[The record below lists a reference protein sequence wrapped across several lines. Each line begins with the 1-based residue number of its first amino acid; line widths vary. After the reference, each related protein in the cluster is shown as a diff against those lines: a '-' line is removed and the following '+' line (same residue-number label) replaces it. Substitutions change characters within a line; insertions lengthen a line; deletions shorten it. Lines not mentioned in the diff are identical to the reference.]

1 MRARMLALPLMVG
14 ALVLPTPAVAHHSP
28 GKALT
33 AAERHRAADLAG
45 LPVRTLERR
54 MRKLTRRLGRQ
65 PGTRPAAARAS
76 ALGDPGQVGSWSGVI
91 AAPVVPIFEALLPS
105 GKILMWDSVGDA
117 PAESY
122 ANHTFTRAAVYDPVT
137 DTSKRVDVAG
147 SNIFCAGFVQ
157 LANGNVFVAGGNA
170 DSGLNGIR
178 RTHVFDWKTE
188 TWSRGPD
195 MQDGRWYPSVAS
207 MPNDEALIIGGGPT
221 VAEVRTT
228 SGSLRRPTSLVT
240 PSSREYPFFQAAPDG
255 RALLLGPGRGLS
267 LIDHTGLG
275 ALTAFG
281 NRDAIHR
288 SYGSYAPYDV
298 GRFLVAGGGSVSED
312 GLSGVPSRTA
322 STVDTRTG
330 TPLGAPTGAMNRRR
344 RQHNLTVLADG
355 SVLATG
361 GQSTNGGGGL
371 VDLAN
376 AVYEAERWDPATGA
390 WTELAPAAVARQYH
404 STALLLPDGRVLTGG
419 GGICGACH
427 QAGYLRRDQEIFTPP
442 YLYRQDGSGELAARP
457 EITGAPAAIAYD
469 GAFALGSPQAA
480 DIRKVGLVRLG
491 APTHSEDQSQRY
503 VPLSFTATDTTLTVA
518 GPNNPNDAPAGH
530 HMLFAVDAAGVPS
543 VSAIVELART
553 VAPAPPTPPAPVNL
567 ALNRPASGTT
577 ACRSSEGPAKAVNG
591 SVSGGTTDKFCT
603 RRSPRRLRVDL
614 GTNRTIS
621 SVVVKH
627 AGAGGES
634 SALNTR
640 NYRIE
645 TRTSSGSYSTAAT
658 VTGNTAN
665 ATTTTFASRS
675 ARYVQLLV
683 TAPEQSGSSGA
694 ARIYEFEIY
703 ATPAAAAPP
712 AAPLVAYSGLNLT
725 GRAQRFEAGAYEA
738 ARGNLGHVGADATR
752 SVEIQAGYVATLC
765 RDGGLLDCVTL
776 PPGRHPALPAGFDL
790 AVSSLRVALLQ

>member
-1 MRARMLALPLMVG
+1 
-14 ALVLPTPAVAHHSP
+14 
-28 GKALT
+28 
-33 AAERHRAADLAG
+33 
-45 LPVRTLERR
+45 
-54 MRKLTRRLGRQ
+54 
-65 PGTRPAAARAS
+65 
-76 ALGDPGQVGSWSGVI
+76 
-91 AAPVVPIFEALLPS
+91 
-105 GKILMWDSVGDA
+105 
-117 PAESY
+117 
-122 ANHTFTRAAVYDPVT
+122 
-137 DTSKRVDVAG
+137 
-147 SNIFCAGFVQ
+147 VQ

-178 RTHVFDWKTE
+178 RTHVFDWRTE

-221 VAEVRTT
+221 VAEIRTT

-240 PSSREYPFFQAAPDG
+240 PSSREYPFLQAGPDG
-255 RALLLGPGRGLS
+255 RALQLGPMRTLS
-267 LIDHTGLG
+267 LLDTAGLG
-275 ALTAFG
+275 ALTNFG

-288 SYGSYAPYDV
+288 SYGSYAPYDI
-298 GRFLVAGGGSVSED
+298 GRFLVAGGGGVNED
-312 GLSGVPSRTA
+312 GLSGVPTRTA

-330 TPLGAPTGAMNRRR
+330 VPLGAPTGSMNRRR

-376 AVYEAERWDPATGA
+376 AVYEAERWDPATGQ

-442 YLYRQDGSGELAARP
+442 YLYRNDGSGELAPRP
-457 EITGAPAAIAYD
+457 EIAGAPAAIGYD
-469 GAFALGSPQAA
+469 GAFALSSPQAA
-480 DIRKVGLVRLG
+480 DIRKLGLVRLG

-503 VPLSFTATDTTLTVA
+503 VPLSFTAAGTTLTVA
-518 GPNNPNDAPAGH
+518 GPNNPNEAPAGH
-530 HMLFAVDAAGVPS
+530 YMLFAVDAAGVPS
-543 VSAIVELART
+543 VSAIVELARA
-553 VAPAPPTPPAPVNL
+553 VAPAPPPPPAPVNL
-567 ALNRPASGTT
+567 ALNRTATGTT

-591 SVSGGTTDKFCT
+591 SVSGGLTDKFCT
-603 RRSPRRLRVDL
+603 RSSPRRLRVDL
-614 GTNRTIS
+614 GANRSIA

-645 TRTSSGSYSTAAT
+645 TRTSGGSSYSTAAT
-658 VTGNTAN
+658 VTGNSAN
-665 ATTTTFASRS
+665 VTTTSFASRT
-675 ARYVQLLV
+675 ARYVQLIV
-683 TAPEQSGSSGA
+683 TAPEQSGTSGA
-694 ARIYEFEIY
+694 ARIYELEVY
-703 ATPAAAAPP
+703 ATPAATAPP
-712 AAPLVAYSGLNLT
+712 AAPLVAYSGTGLT
-725 GRAQRFEAGAYEA
+725 GRSQRFEAGAYDA
-738 ARGNLGHVGADATR
+738 ARGNLGLVGADAVR

-765 RDGGLLDCVTL
+765 RDGGLLGCTTL
-776 PPGRHPALPAGFDL
+776 PAGRHLTLPAGFDL
-790 AVSSLRVALLQ
+790 AVSSLRVTRLQ